1 MQARKE
7 MYFMFLQNVTR
18 DLIESQVSRGVNRA
32 IIDSVDSLCVSE
44 YDKELENKEKDSFMI
59 CMLDPMAVCELAE
72 KESKA
77 LNFAK
82 AYFHERCYSIDSTSE
97 INYLLNYY
105 GDKGIELNNLG
116 KLIDSQVFAKYP
128 VVQVSNYLD

>member
-1 MQARKE
+1 MKERKE
-7 MYFMFLQNVTR
+7 MYFMFLQNVTS
-18 DLIESQVSRGVNRA
+18 DLIKSQVSRGVNRS

-44 YDKELENKEKDSFMI
+44 YDQELEKKEKDSFMI
-59 CMLDPMAVCELAE
+59 CMFDPMVVYELAE
-72 KESKA
+72 KESNA
-77 LNFAK
+77 LDFAK
-82 AYFHERCYSIDSTSE
+82 AYFHERCYSIDPTSE

-105 GDKGIELNNLG
+105 GDKGADLNNLG